1 MEENDKHNNIN
12 IYKDKSKEIC
22 NEKESIKEDS
32 SSMPDISEEL
42 ANYKSYEFQDDEDIE
57 IQTTT
62 RQKLDAY
69 LSNGIFQQILSI
81 TSFLCSLSIY
91 FIYITSTYFP
101 FIDFHWFD
109 ILNII
114 FSIFHILENA
124 LYIYLS
130 EHRLIYV
137 LSLDTLIKIFT
148 YIYPFFYFIDN
159 RINKKI
165 LEASRSFNLFFVKN
179 FLEEN
184 IKLSQN
190 EVIKCIT
197 NVIISTIFI
206 LLLFASLFRIIEIDQ
221 INDFLLNPDTRLH
234 KYETQTQFHQF
245 LYFTVITF
253 STVGYGDI
261 YPITEGGR
269 ILIIILIMLA
279 AYFIP
284 LKTGEILSILK
295 ETNVYSRESYKYNN
309 GIPHLIICGNITVE
323 SLISFCEELFHEDH
337 GKSEKNVV
345 ILNNEEP
352 NQEMKLFIHAGKYE
366 MNIKYL
372 QGNPMDENNLERVDL
387 IKAKAVFIL
396 TDKYT
401 QYPDIVDH
409 NNILLALFMKKFLIK
424 KNCLNN
430 NSILYLQLIKAKN
443 KIHYLNGLDS
453 LCANNTQNQDRII
466 ILEQIKMNLLSKSCL
481 FPGIIP
487 LISNLV
493 RSSGNKQKTNYL
505 WLNEYLEGFEQ
516 EIYRAELN
524 DKFKNKTFAQISK
537 LIYKIFEAIVFALE
551 INFDG
556 KTMLY
561 LNPGNFYI
569 QKFFEP
575 RNDVKYYIYVICS
588 DKEVANKISRADIMN
603 RADQIYDDNNKEEN
617 KNEIKVEHKTKFQ
630 QNMII
635 KLKDIMLLEEN
646 SYYNSDNKNENDEY
660 YFKKNI
666 DGNIKKLKKIY
677 KDHIV
682 VCGTHPALYYY
693 LLPLR
698 SKSIG
703 KKNLKDVIILAQ
715 NMNKAL
721 WESISKFERLIL
733 IKGSPLNME
742 DLHKANIEYASK
754 VVILETDFA
763 LNNNYSSK
771 MIDNERIFIYKAIKK
786 LNPNIQIMTEL
797 IFESNIEYL
806 LPKEEL
812 SHINPAQLDYSTTC
826 IFSSGEVYVN
836 SILDS
841 LTAQAYY
848 NKHIVEIIHL
858 ILKGENMVES
868 KLKKILDDI
877 GLISSQIFQCDVP
890 DEFINKNFGELY
902 DFFCEKNL
910 VIIAL
915 YRLSGARDN
924 DTGYVFTKPNYHIKI
939 THRDKVFV
947 LGNEKDNKNF
957 LKKKKIKENLFNDKN
972 RSIIKNEK
980 KDNLNE
986 NFFEKKN
993 KYSPFNYIREQL
1005 FEINKEIDK
1014 LNVFMDNL
1022 KEECKENITSGIKEE
1037 IMSLL
1042 QD

>member
-366 MNIKYL
+366 MNIK
-372 QGNPMDENNLERVDL
+372 
-387 IKAKAVFIL
+387 
-396 TDKYT
+396 
-401 QYPDIVDH
+401 
-409 NNILLALFMKKFLIK
+409 
-424 KNCLNN
+424 
-430 NSILYLQLIKAKN
+430 
-443 KIHYLNGLDS
+443 
-453 LCANNTQNQDRII
+453 
-466 ILEQIKMNLLSKSCL
+466 
-481 FPGIIP
+481 
-487 LISNLV
+487 
-493 RSSGNKQKTNYL
+493 
-505 WLNEYLEGFEQ
+505 
-516 EIYRAELN
+516 
-524 DKFKNKTFAQISK
+524 
-537 LIYKIFEAIVFALE
+537 IFTRE
-551 INFDG
+551 
-556 KTMLY
+556 
-561 LNPGNFYI
+561 
-569 QKFFEP
+569 
-575 RNDVKYYIYVICS
+575 
-588 DKEVANKISRADIMN
+588 
-603 RADQIYDDNNKEEN
+603 
-617 KNEIKVEHKTKFQ
+617 
-630 QNMII
+630 
-635 KLKDIMLLEEN
+635 
-646 SYYNSDNKNENDEY
+646 SY
-660 YFKKNI
+660 
-666 DGNIKKLKKIY
+666 G
-677 KDHIV
+677 
-682 VCGTHPALYYY
+682 
-693 LLPLR
+693 
-698 SKSIG
+698 
-703 KKNLKDVIILAQ
+703 
-715 NMNKAL
+715 
-721 WESISKFERLIL
+721 
-733 IKGSPLNME
+733 
-742 DLHKANIEYASK
+742 
-754 VVILETDFA
+754 
-763 LNNNYSSK
+763 
-771 MIDNERIFIYKAIKK
+771 
-786 LNPNIQIMTEL
+786 
-797 IFESNIEYL
+797 
-806 LPKEEL
+806 
-812 SHINPAQLDYSTTC
+812 
-826 IFSSGEVYVN
+826 
-836 SILDS
+836 
-841 LTAQAYY
+841 
-848 NKHIVEIIHL
+848 
-858 ILKGENMVES
+858 
-868 KLKKILDDI
+868 
-877 GLISSQIFQCDVP
+877 
-890 DEFINKNFGELY
+890 
-902 DFFCEKNL
+902 
-910 VIIAL
+910 
-915 YRLSGARDN
+915 
-924 DTGYVFTKPNYHIKI
+924 
-939 THRDKVFV
+939 
-947 LGNEKDNKNF
+947 
-957 LKKKKIKENLFNDKN
+957 
-972 RSIIKNEK
+972 
-980 KDNLNE
+980 
-986 NFFEKKN
+986 
-993 KYSPFNYIREQL
+993 
-1005 FEINKEIDK
+1005 
-1014 LNVFMDNL
+1014 
-1022 KEECKENITSGIKEE
+1022 
-1037 IMSLL
+1037 
-1042 QD
+1042 